1 MNFEPVDKVYKRVK
15 NKYLACV
22 VIAKRAKR
30 YNQENYLNIISK
42 GEEASVKAIR
52 REPVKDAFKDFHEGE
67 LNEII
72 KEHE

>member
-1 MNFEPVDKVYKRVK
+1 MNFEPVDKVYKKVK

-42 GEEASVKAIR
+42 GEEASSKAIR
-52 REPVKDAFKDFHEGE
+52 REPMKDGFNDFHDGTLDEKIE
-67 LNEII
+67 
-72 KEHE
+72 EHE